1 MGCHVI
7 NPQPQIGAVHAR
19 YEVTALR
26 MDFAINRADVDFDI
40 FDEADVLVSRGGM
53 RMENMDTMFVKANA
67 NADIPSVR
75 GRLIH
80 AVHEVIAEH
89 LGLATTVS

>member
-1 MGCHVI
+1 MGVSLI
-7 NPQPQIGAVHAR
+7 KPQPQIGAVHAR

-53 RMENMDTMFVKANA
+53 RMENMDAMFVKANA
-67 NADIPSVR
+67 NANIPSVR
-75 GRLIH
+75 DPLIR

-89 LGLATTVS
+89 LGLEATVS